1 MPLEPF
7 GILTLL
13 GVTIVLGYVG
23 SLIFRKTR
31 IPDVV
36 WLLLFGLL
44 VGPIFGLVNRDIFI
58 TASPLLGA
66 IALLIILFD
75 AGLHMN
81 LYQIIKKIS
90 RSVIIALFG
99 ILLSTIGIALIS
111 TFLFN
116 FDLTR
121 GLILGMIIGG
131 TSSAVVIS
139 IVDPL
144 QIKDGVKT
152 TLKLE
157 SIITDPVIIVLAIA
171 LIQISMATV
180 SPTILLNSL
189 ASMYSVAIVVGFL
202 TGVAWLVILD
212 KVKGKGFDYMLTLA
226 IAFLLY
232 VLVEAIGG
240 SGSISALVF
249 GLVLGNSVILSRMLK
264 FGKRYRV
271 DHFLKEFQAEIAF
284 FIRSFFFV
292 YLGLIATINLTYLIY
307 GILITFVIIVMR
319 FIVIELS
326 TYKMVLTKI
335 EKNVMRSM
343 LPRGLAAAVLA
354 QLPLSFGIEGG
365 EIFLNISFVV
375 ILLTVLSTTVL
386 TRIYYKPEIEAPKET
401 KPIKQI
407 KKIKRTK

>member
-1 MPLEPF
+1 MPVEPL
-7 GILTLL
+7 GILTLF

-23 SLIFRKTR
+23 SLIFKKTR
-31 IPDVV
+31 VPDVV

-44 VGPIFGLVNRDIFI
+44 VGPIFGLVDREIFV
-58 TASPLLGA
+58 ASSPLLGA
-66 IALLIILFD
+66 IALLVILFD

-81 LYQIIKKIS
+81 LYQIMKKIS
-90 RSVIIALFG
+90 RSVMLATFG
-99 ILLSTIGIALIS
+99 IVLSTIGVALIS

-121 GLILGMIIGG
+121 ALILGIIVGG

-171 LIQISMATV
+171 LMQVAIATV
-180 SPTILLNSL
+180 PPITLVNSL
-189 ASMYSVAIVVGFL
+189 ASMYSVAIVIGFIIGIL
-202 TGVAWLVILD
+202 WLIILD
-212 KVKGKGFDYMLTLA
+212 KIRGKGFDYMLTLA

-232 VLVEAIGG
+232 VLVESIGG

-249 GLVLGNSVILSRMLK
+249 GLVLSNSVILSKMLK
-264 FGKRYRV
+264 FQKRYRV

-292 YLGLIATINLTYLIY
+292 YLGLIATISLTYLIY
-307 GILITFVIIVMR
+307 GLLITFVIIVMR
-319 FIVIELS
+319 FIIVELS
-326 TYKMVLTKI
+326 TYKMALTKI
-335 EKNVMRSM
+335 ERNVMRSM

-354 QLPLSFGIEGG
+354 QLPLSLGIEGG

-386 TRIYYKPEIEAPKET
+386 TRIYYKPEIET
-401 KPIKQI
+401 KQTKQIKQI
-407 KKIKRTK
+407 K